1 MSPAETLT
9 SVIVTLD
16 EQRRDL
22 RWRIRRLEI
31 AIAAITEAREHITHT
46 PTPAEIT
53 TDDVMSVIPGVR
65 AGLVEAGHDHSEP
78 VDTEQPDSPPAAPD
92 SPPAFDPVGPQ
103 PKRRSRTGASTPD
116 WQEVAE
122 VIAVLKADGIPL
134 ASGLAAEFGV
144 PESTTKNWSSR
155 VARLGLTPA
164 PTPQPSEPVTPAPA
178 VATAYRPATA
188 SARGRSVTGLMCLSC
203 DWHVLTTD
211 QVPGIKIEQH
221 VRQTHNRRATAT
233 ERTPVA
239 IPTDTQATE

>member
-46 PTPAEIT
+46 PTPSEIT
-53 TDDVMSVIPGVR
+53 TDEVMSVIPDAR
-65 AGLVEAGHDHSEP
+65 DLLEAGHEIAES
-78 VDTEQPDSPPAAPD
+78 VDTEQPAPPPAAPD
-92 SPPAFDPVGPQ
+92 SPPANDPVVPT
-103 PKRRSRTGASTPD
+103 PKRRSRPGASTPD
-116 WQEVAE
+116 WQEVAG

-134 ASGLAAEFGV
+134 ASGLAGAFGV

-155 VARLGLTPA
+155 VTRLGITPG

-178 VATAYRPATA
+178 VATVDRPATA

-233 ERTPVA
+233 ERTPVQ
-239 IPTDTQATE
+239 IPTTDNGTE